1 MMKDSLFWTRKE
13 IVLLLVSYGATPSQG
28 AKTYRA
34 MQKTYFDDAKKR
46 NLLVISN
53 QVPRKIVWD
62 YLESFLG
69 IHPEDLDGPRG

>member
-1 MMKDSLFWTRKE
+1 MTDNLFWTRKAV
-13 IVLLLVSYGATPSQG
+13 IRLLKSYGATPSQG
-28 AKTYRA
+28 IKTYHA

-62 YLESFLG
+62 YLEAFLG